1 MLSYGQQFESKTTG
15 IAGWD
20 GCGEGKNREP
30 KMTPDAGSGR
40 TEAPWE
46 GMQQLAGAAFKVEH
60 QELGDKL
67 MMW

>member
-1 MLSYGQQFESKTTG
+1 
-15 IAGWD
+15 
-20 GCGEGKNREP
+20 
-30 KMTPDAGSGR
+30 MTPDARTINGR

-46 GMQQLAGAAFKVEH
+46 GMQQLAGVAFKVYR